1 MDLTQVT
8 FFFREWRQHAQLS
21 QKQLAKRVGKTAATV
36 SRIENGMREFSG
48 EYLLKFAEA
57 VGCPFPGDPI
67 NRPPTKVSIDEL
79 IERSNSAETER
90 IKQQVVD
97 FLKIVQAK

>member
-1 MDLTQVT
+1 MHLTQVT
-8 FFFREWRQHAQLS
+8 FFFREWREHAHLT
-21 QKQLAKRVGKTAATV
+21 QKQLAERVGKTAATV
-36 SRIENGMREFSG
+36 SRIESGAREFSG

-79 IERSNSAETER
+79 IERKNSAETER
-90 IKQQVVD
+90 IKQQVVE
-97 FLKIVQAK
+97 FLRIIQAK